1 MENNIVNM
9 LIVGAG
15 QISSGY
21 LQGVVKI
28 KNQLLITVVDISSI
42 ALKLSQNI
50 VKKKT
55 PKNWKFIFLRDKLWK
70 V

>member
-55 PKNWKFIFLRDKLWK
+55 PKN
-70 V
+70 